1 MAVLAAVP
9 MAMLGIL
16 PQAVLADIAEADA
29 ITSGENRE
37 GMFYAART
45 FSMTLG
51 QTLAMILFTSLSTA
65 AGGQMGYRLTAIV
78 ATIFC
83 FVAGLVFTR
92 YHEAKVLRTIGA
104 TESASAEEGR

>member
-1 MAVLAAVP
+1 
-9 MAMLGIL
+9 
-16 PQAVLADIAEADA
+16 
-29 ITSGENRE
+29 
-37 GMFYAART
+37 
-45 FSMTLG
+45 
-51 QTLAMILFTSLSTA
+51 MILFTSLSTA

-78 ATIFC
+78 ATISC

>member
-1 MAVLAAVP
+1 
-9 MAMLGIL
+9 MLT
-16 PQAVLADIAEADA
+16 V
-29 ITSGENRE
+29 
-37 GMFYAART
+37 M
-45 FSMTLG
+45 
-51 QTLAMILFTSLSTA
+51 
-65 AGGQMGYRLTAIV
+65 GQMGYRLTAIV